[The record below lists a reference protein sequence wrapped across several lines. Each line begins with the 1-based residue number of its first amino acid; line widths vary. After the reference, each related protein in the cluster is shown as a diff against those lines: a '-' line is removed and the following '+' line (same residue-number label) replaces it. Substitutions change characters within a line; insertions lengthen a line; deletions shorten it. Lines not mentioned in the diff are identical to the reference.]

1 MINQSP
7 SQFASAVSS
16 QVQNPFADSEYR
28 YIKRFRGIVTE
39 NKLQGD
45 GNKIRVTL
53 STITPLMKGHLLNN
67 PLPMKK
73 IYTDALNRTIT
84 SKGTHNNNVIATYYS
99 TDTYRKSPPDVQRGE
114 HVWVWQN
121 GDKKVWYWEPFT
133 QDSISSRRLETVV
146 QAVNADKPTGKDS
159 NEFNETNTY
168 YVENS
173 SHNKTFTISTSD
185 KNGEVTT
192 YMIQINAGKGSLF
205 LKDGFNNF
213 IEINSKDTIVWMKNA
228 CGTMYKMD
236 KNNIEV
242 FCHGNYDA
250 KVGQNMSI
258 EVGGNYTMKVK
269 GNSTTEIGGNK
280 SSKVSGNLTLN
291 VSGNQQMDIGGSYT
305 VKTGGTYSHKSSG
318 NKFDSPNTEFTGN
331 VNIGAGLSVKG
342 GTQLGGGGA
351 VQGSL
356 SVSGTLSSSSPVSFP
371 NGGNNVA
378 GYRRS

>member
-53 STITPLMKGHLLNN
+53 STITPLMKGHLVNN

-318 NKFDSPNTEFTGN
+318 NKFDCPNTEFTGN
-331 VNIGAGLSVKG
+331 VNIAKALSVKG
-342 GTQLGGGGA
+342 STSLGGGGA